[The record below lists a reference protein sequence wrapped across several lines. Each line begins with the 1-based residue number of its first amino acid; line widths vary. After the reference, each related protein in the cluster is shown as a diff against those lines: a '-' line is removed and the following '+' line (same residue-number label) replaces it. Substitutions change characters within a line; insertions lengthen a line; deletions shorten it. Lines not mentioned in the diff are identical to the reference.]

1 MRTVKLLDC
10 TLRDGGFINDWEF
23 GHDDI
28 INIFERS
35 VSAGTDII
43 EVGFLDERRAFDR
56 NRTIMPDTAA
66 VNEIFKGVDRG
77 NSMLVGM
84 IDYGTCEADRVCDE
98 ADSILDGIRVI
109 FKKKNRF
116 EALSYIGALKEKGY
130 KMFVQPVSITSYS
143 DEEMADLVER
153 VNELKP
159 YAMSMV
165 DTYGLLHQGNLLHY
179 FEIMDAH
186 LDREISIG
194 YHAHN
199 NFQLGYSN
207 SLALMEKDTDRAL
220 VVDGSAFGMGKG
232 AGNAPLELLAMYAND
247 HLGGKYDINQILEM
261 IDVNIMKIYLKS
273 PWGYSVKY
281 YLAASNDCHPNY
293 VQHLMQKRTL
303 SIKSVNEILA
313 MIAPQEKLAYNKDHI
328 EALYRKYQY
337 QEIRDEDSIER
348 LKSELAGR
356 KILVLGPGKS
366 MQKQKTDIQAYI
378 AKYKPTVITIN
389 YEPQDFYTDYIFL
402 SNAKRYV
409 GLANRLQRQGQA
421 DSAKIIATSNVTKA
435 SGSFDYTIDY
445 SSLIDPDFEIIDS
458 SLLMLLKLL
467 RKLGVREAA
476 LAGFDGYSSA
486 EGENYFNVAM
496 EYAFVKDYADKL
508 NAYTKKALDA
518 MKEEIRIFFVTESK
532 YNQPERTACAEEQR

>member
-43 EVGFLDERRAFDR
+43 EVGFLDDRREFDR

-66 VNEIFKGVDRG
+66 VNEIFKGVDCG
-77 NSMLVGM
+77 NSMIVGM
-84 IDYGTCEADRVCDE
+84 IDYGTCRAENVCGK

-116 EALSYIGALKEKGY
+116 EALEYIRILKEKGY
-130 KMFVQPVSITSYS
+130 KMFVQPVSITGYS
-143 DEEMADLVER
+143 DEEMTDLVKR

-179 FEIMDAH
+179 FEIMDRH
-186 LDREISIG
+186 LDPGISLG

-207 SLALMEKDTDRAL
+207 SLALIEKNTERDL

-247 HLGGKYDINQILEM
+247 HMGASYDINQILEM

-281 YLAASNDCHPNY
+281 YLAASNDCHPTY

-303 SIKSVNEILA
+303 SIKSVNEILS
-313 MIAPQEKLAYNKDHI
+313 MIAPEEKLAYNKEHI
-328 EALYRKYQY
+328 EELYCRYQR
-337 QEIRDEDSIER
+337 QEIRDEESIAR
-348 LKSELAGR
+348 LGTELSGKSL
-356 KILVLGPGKS
+356 LVLGPGKS
-366 MQKQKTDIQAYI
+366 MQKQKSEIQAFI
-378 AKYKPTVITIN
+378 AKWKPTIITIN
-389 YEPQDFYTDYIFL
+389 YEPKDFYTDYIFL

-409 GLANRLQRQGQA
+409 GLANRLQRQGQN
-421 DSAKIIATSNVTKA
+421 DQIKIIATSNVTKA

-445 SSLIDPDFEIIDS
+445 SSLIDPDFEIMDS

-467 RKLGVREAA
+467 QKLGVKEAA
-476 LAGFDGYSSA
+476 LAGFDGYSSS

-508 NAYTKKALDA
+508 NAYTKKAL
-518 MKEEIRIFFVTESK
+518 ETIRHELKIYFVTESK
-532 YNQPERTACAEEQR
+532 YQN